1 MRPND
6 FLEDQMDDQQ
16 TIQFIRNYLSQEI
29 QEKYDDDTLV
39 YILDLVDEYYTESGI
54 LESSPDDEGFV
65 EIDLEHIAEYVVK
78 EAAKDKMQ
86 EPLDEEEVL
95 LIIQA
100 ELEYAESLD
109 D

>member
-1 MRPND
+1 
-6 FLEDQMDDQQ
+6 MDDQQ
-16 TIQFIRNYLSQEI
+16 TIQFIRNYLSPEI

-65 EIDLEHIAEYVVK
+65 EIDLEDVAAYVVK

-86 EPLDEEEVL
+86 EPLDADEVL

>member
-1 MRPND
+1 MKPND

-16 TIQFIRNYLSQEI
+16 TIQFIRNYLSPEI
-29 QEKYDDDTLV
+29 HEKYDDDTLV

-65 EIDLEHIAEYVVK
+65 EIDLEQIVDYVVK
-78 EAAKDKMQ
+78 EIAKDKLQ
-86 EPLDEEEVL
+86 KPLDPEEVL

-100 ELEYAESLD
+100 ELEYAESLED
-109 D
+109 